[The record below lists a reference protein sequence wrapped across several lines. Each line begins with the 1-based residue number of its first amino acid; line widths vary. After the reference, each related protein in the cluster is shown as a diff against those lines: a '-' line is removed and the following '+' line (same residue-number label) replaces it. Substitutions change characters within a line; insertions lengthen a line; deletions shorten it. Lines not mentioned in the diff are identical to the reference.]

1 MDKCPEIFGAGIKIL
16 AMKALANQTRLRL
29 FEFFQEPQT
38 VTMAGKKFGLKRTS
52 IYYHLK
58 VLEKAGLIEKAG
70 EHKVRNLTESY
81 YRARNK
87 TDFVPWEM
95 FGEQS
100 SVYIHN
106 LIKAIAAS
114 TCEDCLKAL
123 PFGEERKAFG
133 SRFFIRLRK
142 DSLDSISEQIS
153 KMSKEFEKRIKE
165 LSQEDGELSYS
176 VTIVHFEMPDK

>member
-1 MDKCPEIFGAGIKIL
+1 MDKFREMLGAENEIL

-38 VTMAGKKFGLKRTS
+38 VTMAGKEFGLKRTS

-58 VLEKAGLIEKAG
+58 VLEKAGLIEKAD

-87 TDFVPWEM
+87 NDFVHGEM

-100 SVYIHN
+100 FAHIHN
-106 LIKAIAAS
+106 LIKGIAAS
-114 TCEDCLKAL
+114 TCVDCLKAL
-123 PFGEERKAFG
+123 PFGDEKKAFG
-133 SRFFIRLRK
+133 NRFFIRLRD
-142 DSLDSISEQIS
+142 DSLDSISEKIS
-153 KMSKEFEKRIKE
+153 MMSRDFEKGIKE

-176 VTIVHFEMPDK
+176 VTIVHFEMPDE